1 MGWPQVVFGSAL
13 CLGLLAVAGA
23 FLWFQARVLHRLA
36 DEVTLTP
43 DEVAFQRR
51 SAYRRIAAGVLMIV
65 LAVLLAVLLIFFEG
79 PAQALADWFDMFP
92 DPEQRPALTDEQRTF
107 LRVYGTCWLVFL
119 VLLFALLAVGAWDY
133 LAMRRFVRR
142 EQRRIREDRKAM
154 IAREADRMR
163 RERDGYHTEPEA

>member
-1 MGWPQVVFGSAL
+1 VGWPQVVFGSAL

-43 DEVAFQRR
+43 NEVAFQRR
-51 SAYRRIAAGVLMIV
+51 AAYRRIAAGLLMFV
-65 LAVLLAVLLIFFEG
+65 LAVLLAGAMVFLEG
-79 PAQALADWFDMFP
+79 PAQALADWFDAFP
-92 DPEQRPALTDEQRTF
+92 DPEKRPPLTDEQRDF
-107 LRVYGTCWLVFL
+107 ARRYGTYWLVIL
-119 VLLFALLAVGAWDY
+119 GLLFALLVIGAWDY
-133 LAMRRFVRR
+133 LATRRFMRR